1 MAVIGID
8 LGTTNSIAVVFRDGE
23 VEMIPNSF
31 GEYLTPSVVTIEN
44 NELIVGKIAKQKLV
58 TNPENTTSLFK
69 RDMGTNKTI
78 KLGKNKYLPQEL
90 SALVLKQLVDDAEK
104 YLKEKVEEVVISVP
118 AYFNAKQR
126 RATKL
131 AGEIIGV
138 KVDRL
143 INEPSAAAI
152 ACHEDEFETFVVFD
166 FGGGTL
172 DVSVVD
178 CFENVVSICSIAG
191 NNQLGGIDFDKAIAM
206 HFCQQNKID
215 YNSLLRAEKES
226 LFLAAERV
234 KIALQDN
241 EEATMSLSIR
251 GKLYSVK
258 ITNEIL
264 SLISKPILDEIREVI
279 RRAVKDRGFVPS
291 DIDTMI
297 MVGGSSYMPI
307 VRDYLEK
314 LLKIPVESAEDID
327 YMVAMGLGKY
337 LGIKQRW
344 SEVKDLVVTDI
355 CPFSLST
362 PIVNESDSSKPLAKV
377 IIPKNTVL
385 PSSRTVTL
393 QAYRRG
399 QNNIS
404 ISVYQGEEMYENDNI
419 LLGHTKVKI
428 PRNYKENEQFNI
440 TYSYDINSMLYVEV
454 EIISTGEK
462 SVFIIGDDK
471 KLESIKEGNQLNAI
485 KEISIKLN
493 SNPEYEAC
501 IERARR
507 IYKELSPELK
517 RMLQERMESLEIM
530 YKDCVN
536 NIQKKREIVEEMDRL
551 LDVFDSISEFNE
563 SDIFSDFDIDNEKET
578 SDENIDKKDNKEKN
592 IKIIDGTGGR
602 LS

>member
-69 RDMGTNKTI
+69 RDMGSNKKI

-104 YLKEKVEEVVISVP
+104 YLNEKVEEVVISVP

-279 RRAVKDRGFVPS
+279 RRAVKDSGFVPS
-291 DIDTMI
+291 DIDRMI

-337 LGIKQRW
+337 LGIKQRC

-362 PIVNESDSSKPLAKV
+362 PIVNESDLSKPLAKV

-536 NIQKKREIVEEMDRL
+536 NIQKKREIVEEIDRL

>member
-1 MAVIGID
+1 M
-8 LGTTNSIAVVFRDGE
+8 N
-23 VEMIPNSF
+23 
-31 GEYLTPSVVTIEN
+31 
-44 NELIVGKIAKQKLV
+44 LIQV
-58 TNPENTTSLFK
+58 NP
-69 RDMGTNKTI
+69 
-78 KLGKNKYLPQEL
+78 L
-90 SALVLKQLVDDAEK
+90 S
-104 YLKEKVEEVVISVP
+104 
-118 AYFNAKQR
+118 
-126 RATKL
+126 
-131 AGEIIGV
+131 
-138 KVDRL
+138 
-143 INEPSAAAI
+143 
-152 ACHEDEFETFVVFD
+152 
-166 FGGGTL
+166 
-172 DVSVVD
+172 
-178 CFENVVSICSIAG
+178 
-191 NNQLGGIDFDKAIAM
+191 
-206 HFCQQNKID
+206 
-215 YNSLLRAEKES
+215 
-226 LFLAAERV
+226 
-234 KIALQDN
+234 
-241 EEATMSLSIR
+241 
-251 GKLYSVK
+251 
-258 ITNEIL
+258 
-264 SLISKPILDEIREVI
+264 
-279 RRAVKDRGFVPS
+279 
-291 DIDTMI
+291 
-297 MVGGSSYMPI
+297 
-307 VRDYLEK
+307 
-314 LLKIPVESAEDID
+314 
-327 YMVAMGLGKY
+327 
-337 LGIKQRW
+337 
-344 SEVKDLVVTDI
+344 
-355 CPFSLST
+355 
-362 PIVNESDSSKPLAKV
+362 KV

-493 SNPEYEAC
+493 SNPEYEVC

-536 NIQKKREIVEEMDRL
+536 NIQKKRDIVEEMERL

-563 SDIFSDFDIDNEKET
+563 SDIFSDFGIDDNSIEDKDIEEK
-578 SDENIDKKDNKEKN
+578 DIKEKD

>member
-8 LGTTNSIAVVFRDGE
+8 LGTTNSIAVVFRNGE

-69 RDMGTNKTI
+69 RDMGSNKKI

-104 YLKEKVEEVVISVP
+104 YLKEKIEEVVISVP

-226 LFLAAERV
+226 LFLAAERA

-241 EEATMSLSIR
+241 EEVTMSLSIR

-279 RRAVKDRGFVPS
+279 RRAVKDSGFVPS
-291 DIDTMI
+291 DIDRMI

-337 LGIKQRW
+337 LGIKQRC

>member
-8 LGTTNSIAVVFRDGE
+8 LGTTNSIAVVFRNGE

-58 TNPENTTSLFK
+58 TNPENTTALFK
-69 RDMGTNKTI
+69 RDMGSDKKI

-104 YLKEKVEEVVISVP
+104 YLDEKVEEIVISVP

-131 AGEIIGV
+131 AGELIGI

-152 ACHEDEFETFVVFD
+152 ACHDDEFETFIVFD

-191 NNQLGGIDFDKAIAM
+191 NNKLGGIDFDRAISM
-206 HFCQQNKID
+206 YFCQQNNID

-226 LFLAAERV
+226 LFLAAERA
-234 KIALQDN
+234 KIALQN
-241 EEATMSLSIR
+241 EDEVNMKLSIR
-251 GKLYSVK
+251 GKLYSIK
-258 ITNEIL
+258 ISNEIL

-279 RRAVKDRGFVPS
+279 RRAVKDSGFTS
-291 DIDTMI
+291 SEIDRMI

-314 LLKIPVESAEDID
+314 LLKIPVDSAEDID
-327 YMVAMGLGKY
+327 CMVAMGLGKY
-337 LGIKQRW
+337 LGIKQRC

-362 PIVNESDSSKPLAKV
+362 PIVNESDANNPLSKV

-393 QAYRRG
+393 QAYKRG
-399 QNNIS
+399 QKNVS

-563 SDIFSDFDIDNEKET
+563 SDIFSDFGIDDNSIEDKDIEEK
-578 SDENIDKKDNKEKN
+578 DIKEKD

>member
-8 LGTTNSIAVVFRDGE
+8 LGTTNSIAVVFRNGE

-58 TNPENTTSLFK
+58 TNPENTTALFK
-69 RDMGTNKTI
+69 RDMGSDKKI

-104 YLKEKVEEVVISVP
+104 YLDEKVEEIVISVP

-131 AGEIIGV
+131 AGELIGI

-152 ACHEDEFETFVVFD
+152 ACHDDEFETFIVFD

-191 NNQLGGIDFDKAIAM
+191 NNKLGGIDFDRAISM
-206 HFCQQNKID
+206 YFCQQNNID

-226 LFLAAERV
+226 LFLAAERA
-234 KIALQDN
+234 KIALQN
-241 EEATMSLSIR
+241 EDEVNMKLSIR
-251 GKLYSVK
+251 GKLYSIK
-258 ITNEIL
+258 ISNEIL

-279 RRAVKDRGFVPS
+279 RRAVKDSGFTS
-291 DIDTMI
+291 SEIDRMI

-337 LGIKQRW
+337 LGIKQRC

-362 PIVNESDSSKPLAKV
+362 PIVNESDANNPLSKV

-393 QAYRRG
+393 QAYKRG
-399 QNNIS
+399 QKNVS

-563 SDIFSDFDIDNEKET
+563 SDIFSDFGIDDNSIEDKDIEEK
-578 SDENIDKKDNKEKN
+578 DIKEKD

>member
-8 LGTTNSIAVVFRDGE
+8 LGTTNSIAVVFRNGE

-58 TNPENTTSLFK
+58 TNPENTTALFK
-69 RDMGTNKTI
+69 RDMGSDKKI

-104 YLKEKVEEVVISVP
+104 YLDEKVEEIVISVP

-152 ACHEDEFETFVVFD
+152 ACHEEDFETFIVFD

-191 NNQLGGIDFDKAIAM
+191 NNQLGGIDFDRAIAM
-206 HFCQQNKID
+206 YFCQQNNID

-226 LFLAAERV
+226 LFLAAERA
-234 KIALQDN
+234 KIALQN
-241 EEATMSLSIR
+241 EDEVNMKLSIR
-251 GKLYSVK
+251 GKLYSIK
-258 ITNEIL
+258 ISNEIL

-279 RRAVKDRGFVPS
+279 RRAVKDSGFAS
-291 DIDTMI
+291 SEIDRMI
-297 MVGGSSYMPI
+297 MVGGSSYMTI

-314 LLKIPVESAEDID
+314 LLKIPVDSAEDID
-327 YMVAMGLGKY
+327 CMVAMGLGKY
-337 LGIKQRW
+337 LGIKQRC

-362 PIVNESDSSKPLAKV
+362 PIVNESDANNPLSKV

-393 QAYRRG
+393 QAYKRG
-399 QNNIS
+399 QKNVS
-404 ISVYQGEEMYENDNI
+404 ISVYQGEEMYENENI
-419 LLGHTKVKI
+419 LLGHAKVNI
-428 PRNYKENEQFNI
+428 PRNYKENERFNI

-454 EIISTGEK
+454 EILSTGEK
-462 SVFIIGDDK
+462 NVFIIGDDK
-471 KLESIKEGNQLNAI
+471 KLESVKEGKQLSAI

-501 IERARR
+501 VERKKR

-517 RMLQERMESLEIM
+517 RMLRERMESLELM

-536 NIQKKREIVEEMDRL
+536 NIQKKRAIVEEMERV
-551 LDVFDSISEFNE
+551 LDLFDSISDFNE

>member
-8 LGTTNSIAVVFRDGE
+8 LGTTNSIAVVFRNGE

-90 SALVLKQLVDDAEK
+90 SALVLKQLINDAEK
-104 YLKEKVEEVVISVP
+104 YLNEKVEEVVISVP

-191 NNQLGGIDFDKAIAM
+191 NNKLGGIDFDKAIAM

-279 RRAVKDRGFVPS
+279 RRAVKDSGFVPS
-291 DIDTMI
+291 DIDRMI

-337 LGIKQRW
+337 LGIKQRC

-493 SNPEYEAC
+493 SNPEYEVC

-536 NIQKKREIVEEMDRL
+536 NIQKKRDIVEEMERL

-563 SDIFSDFDIDNEKET
+563 SDIFSDFGIDDNSIEDKDIEEK
-578 SDENIDKKDNKEKN
+578 DIKEKD

>member
-90 SALVLKQLVDDAEK
+90 SALVLKQLINDAEK
-104 YLKEKVEEVVISVP
+104 YLNEKVEEVVISVP

-279 RRAVKDRGFVPS
+279 RRAVKDSGFVPS
-291 DIDTMI
+291 DIDRMI

-337 LGIKQRW
+337 LGIKQRC

-563 SDIFSDFDIDNEKET
+563 SDIFSDFGIDDNSIEDKDIEEK
-578 SDENIDKKDNKEKN
+578 D

>member
-8 LGTTNSIAVVFRDGE
+8 LGTTNSIAVVFRNGE

-90 SALVLKQLVDDAEK
+90 SALVLKQLINDAEK
-104 YLKEKVEEVVISVP
+104 YLNEKVEEVVISVP

-279 RRAVKDRGFVPS
+279 RRAVKDSGFVPF
-291 DIDTMI
+291 DIDRMI

-337 LGIKQRW
+337 LGIKQRC

-536 NIQKKREIVEEMDRL
+536 NMQKKRAIVEEMERL

-563 SDIFSDFDIDNEKET
+563 SDIFSDFGIDDNSIEDKDIEEK
-578 SDENIDKKDNKEKN
+578 DIKEKD

>member
-8 LGTTNSIAVVFRDGE
+8 LGTTNSIAVVFRNGE

-44 NELIVGKIAKQKLV
+44 KELIVGKIAKQKLV

-90 SALVLKQLVDDAEK
+90 SALVLKQLINDAEK
-104 YLKEKVEEVVISVP
+104 YLNEKVEEVVISVP

-279 RRAVKDRGFVPS
+279 RRAVKDSGFVPS
-291 DIDTMI
+291 DIDRMI

-337 LGIKQRW
+337 LGIKQRC

-493 SNPEYEAC
+493 SNPEYEVC

-563 SDIFSDFDIDNEKET
+563 SDIFSDFGIDDNSIEDKDIEEK
-578 SDENIDKKDNKEKN
+578 DIKEKD

>member
-279 RRAVKDRGFVPS
+279 RRAVKDSGFVPS
-291 DIDTMI
+291 DIDRMI

-337 LGIKQRW
+337 LGIKQRC

>member
-8 LGTTNSIAVVFRDGE
+8 LGTTNSIAVVFRNGE

-58 TNPENTTSLFK
+58 TNPENTTALFK
-69 RDMGTNKTI
+69 RDMGSDKKI

-104 YLKEKVEEVVISVP
+104 YLDEKVEEIVISVP

-131 AGEIIGV
+131 AGELIGI

-152 ACHEDEFETFVVFD
+152 ACHDDEFETFIVFD

-191 NNQLGGIDFDKAIAM
+191 NNKLGGIDFDRAISM
-206 HFCQQNKID
+206 YFCQQNNID

-226 LFLAAERV
+226 LFLAAERA
-234 KIALQDN
+234 KIALQN
-241 EEATMSLSIR
+241 EDEVNMKLSIR
-251 GKLYSVK
+251 GKLYSIK
-258 ITNEIL
+258 ISNEIL

-279 RRAVKDRGFVPS
+279 RRAVKDSGFTS
-291 DIDTMI
+291 SEIDRMI

-314 LLKIPVESAEDID
+314 LLKIPVDSAEDID
-327 YMVAMGLGKY
+327 CMVAMGLGKY
-337 LGIKQRW
+337 LGIKQRC

-355 CPFSLST
+355 CPFSLSI
-362 PIVNESDSSKPLAKV
+362 PIVNESDANNPLSKV

-393 QAYRRG
+393 QAYKRG
-399 QNNIS
+399 QKNVS

-563 SDIFSDFDIDNEKET
+563 SDIFSDFGIDDNSIEDKDIEEK
-578 SDENIDKKDNKEKN
+578 DIKEKD

>member
-8 LGTTNSIAVVFRDGE
+8 LGTTNSIAVVFRNGE

-44 NELIVGKIAKQKLV
+44 KELIVGKIAKQKLV

-90 SALVLKQLVDDAEK
+90 SALVLKQLINDAEK
-104 YLKEKVEEVVISVP
+104 YLNEKVEEVVISVP

-226 LFLAAERV
+226 LFLAAERA

-279 RRAVKDRGFVPS
+279 RRAVKDSGFVPS
-291 DIDTMI
+291 DIDRMI

-337 LGIKQRW
+337 LGIKQRC

-362 PIVNESDSSKPLAKV
+362 PIVNESDSSKPLSKV

-493 SNPEYEAC
+493 SNPEYEVC

-536 NIQKKREIVEEMDRL
+536 NIQKKRAIVEEMERL

-563 SDIFSDFDIDNEKET
+563 ADIFSDFEIDDNASEGN
-578 SDENIDKKDNKEKN
+578 NIDEKDIKEKD

>member
-8 LGTTNSIAVVFRDGE
+8 LGTTNSIAVVFRNGE

-90 SALVLKQLVDDAEK
+90 SALVLKQLINDAEK
-104 YLKEKVEEVVISVP
+104 YLNEKVEEVVISVP

-279 RRAVKDRGFVPS
+279 RRAVKDSGFVTS
-291 DIDTMI
+291 DIDRMI

-327 YMVAMGLGKY
+327 YKVAMGLGKY
-337 LGIKQRW
+337 LGIKQRC

-563 SDIFSDFDIDNEKET
+563 ADIFSDFGIDDNSSEDKDIEEK
-578 SDENIDKKDNKEKN
+578 DIKEND

>member
-8 LGTTNSIAVVFRDGE
+8 LGTTNSIAVVFRNGE

-44 NELIVGKIAKQKLV
+44 KELIVGKIAKQKLV

-90 SALVLKQLVDDAEK
+90 SALVLKQLINDAEK
-104 YLKEKVEEVVISVP
+104 YLNEKVEEVVISVP

-152 ACHEDEFETFVVFD
+152 ACHEEEFETFVVFD

-279 RRAVKDRGFVPS
+279 RRAVKDSGFVPS
-291 DIDTMI
+291 DIDRMI

-337 LGIKQRW
+337 LGIKQRC

-536 NIQKKREIVEEMDRL
+536 NIQKKRAIVEEMERL

-563 SDIFSDFDIDNEKET
+563 SDIFSDFGIDDNSIEDKDIEEK
-578 SDENIDKKDNKEKN
+578 DIKEKD

>member
-8 LGTTNSIAVVFRDGE
+8 LGTTNSIAVVFRNGE

-69 RDMGTNKTI
+69 RDMGSNKKI

-104 YLKEKVEEVVISVP
+104 YLKEKIEEVVISVP

-152 ACHEDEFETFVVFD
+152 VCHDDEFETFVVFD

-206 HFCQQNKID
+206 YFCQQNKID

-226 LFLAAERV
+226 LFLAAERA

-241 EEATMSLSIR
+241 EEVTMSLSIR

-279 RRAVKDRGFVPS
+279 RRAVKDSGFVPS
-291 DIDTMI
+291 DIDRMI

-337 LGIKQRW
+337 LGIKQRC

-536 NIQKKREIVEEMDRL
+536 NIQKKRAIVEEMERL

-563 SDIFSDFDIDNEKET
+563 SDIFSDFGIDDNIIEDKDIEEK
-578 SDENIDKKDNKEKN
+578 DIKEKD

>member
-8 LGTTNSIAVVFRDGE
+8 LGTTNSIAVVFRNGE

-44 NELIVGKIAKQKLV
+44 KELIVGKIAKQKLV

-90 SALVLKQLVDDAEK
+90 SALVLKQLINDAEK
-104 YLKEKVEEVVISVP
+104 YLNEKVEEVVISVP

-279 RRAVKDRGFVPS
+279 RRAVKDSGFVPS
-291 DIDTMI
+291 DIDRMI

-337 LGIKQRW
+337 LGIKQRC

-493 SNPEYEAC
+493 SNPEYEVC

-536 NIQKKREIVEEMDRL
+536 NIQKKRAIVEEMERL

-563 SDIFSDFDIDNEKET
+563 SDIFSDFGIDDNSIEDKDIEEK
-578 SDENIDKKDNKEKN
+578 DIKEKD

>member
-8 LGTTNSIAVVFRDGE
+8 LGTTNSIAVVFRNGE

-44 NELIVGKIAKQKLV
+44 KELIVGKIAKQKLV

-90 SALVLKQLVDDAEK
+90 SALVLKQLINDAEK
-104 YLKEKVEEVVISVP
+104 YLNEKVEEVVISVP

-279 RRAVKDRGFVPS
+279 RRAVKDSGFVPS
-291 DIDTMI
+291 DIDRMI

-337 LGIKQRW
+337 LGIKQRC

-493 SNPEYEAC
+493 SNPEYEVC

-536 NIQKKREIVEEMDRL
+536 NIQKKRDIVEEMERL
-551 LDVFDSISEFNE
+551 LDVFGSISEFNE
-563 SDIFSDFDIDNEKET
+563 SDIFSDFGIDDNSIEDKDIEEK
-578 SDENIDKKDNKEKN
+578 DIKEKD

>member
-69 RDMGTNKTI
+69 RDMGSNKKI

-191 NNQLGGIDFDKAIAM
+191 NNQLGGIDFDKAIAI

-226 LFLAAERV
+226 LFLAAERA

-279 RRAVKDRGFVPS
+279 RRAVKDSGFVPS
-291 DIDTMI
+291 DIDRMI

-337 LGIKQRW
+337 LGIKQRC

-536 NIQKKREIVEEMDRL
+536 NIQKKRAIVEEMDRL

-563 SDIFSDFDIDNEKET
+563 SDIFSDFGIDDNSIEDKDIEEK
-578 SDENIDKKDNKEKN
+578 DIKEKD

>member
-8 LGTTNSIAVVFRDGE
+8 LGTTNSIAVVFRNGE

-69 RDMGTNKTI
+69 RDMGSDKKI

-104 YLKEKVEEVVISVP
+104 YLNEKVEEVVISVP

-191 NNQLGGIDFDKAIAM
+191 NNQLGGIDFDRAISM
-206 HFCQQNKID
+206 YFCQQNNID

-226 LFLAAERV
+226 LFLAAERA
-234 KIALQDN
+234 KIALQN
-241 EEATMSLSIR
+241 EDEVNMKLSIR
-251 GKLYSVK
+251 GKLYSIK
-258 ITNEIL
+258 ISNEIL

-279 RRAVKDRGFVPS
+279 RRAVKDSGFTS
-291 DIDTMI
+291 SEIDRMI

-307 VRDYLEK
+307 VKDYLEK
-314 LLKIPVESAEDID
+314 LLKIPVDSAEDID
-327 YMVAMGLGKY
+327 CMVAMGLGKY
-337 LGIKQRW
+337 LGIKQRC

-362 PIVNESDSSKPLAKV
+362 PIVNESDANNPLSKV

-393 QAYRRG
+393 QAYKRG
-399 QNNIS
+399 QKNVS

-563 SDIFSDFDIDNEKET
+563 SDIFSDFGIDDNSIEDKDIEEK
-578 SDENIDKKDNKEKN
+578 DIKEKD

>member
-8 LGTTNSIAVVFRDGE
+8 LGTTNSIAVVFRNGE

-44 NELIVGKIAKQKLV
+44 KELIVGKIAKQKLV

-90 SALVLKQLVDDAEK
+90 SALVLKQLINDAEK
-104 YLKEKVEEVVISVP
+104 YLNEKVEEVVISVP

-152 ACHEDEFETFVVFD
+152 ACHEEEFETFVVFD

-279 RRAVKDRGFVPS
+279 RRAVKDSGFVPS
-291 DIDTMI
+291 DIDRMI

-307 VRDYLEK
+307 VRDYLKK

-337 LGIKQRW
+337 LGIKQRC

-536 NIQKKREIVEEMDRL
+536 NIQKKRDIVEEMERL

-563 SDIFSDFDIDNEKET
+563 SDIFSDFGIDDNSIEDKDIEEK
-578 SDENIDKKDNKEKN
+578 DIKEKD

>member
-8 LGTTNSIAVVFRDGE
+8 LGTTNSIAVVFRNGE

-90 SALVLKQLVDDAEK
+90 SALVLKQLINDAEK
-104 YLKEKVEEVVISVP
+104 YLNEKVEEVVISVP

-279 RRAVKDRGFVPS
+279 RRAVKDSGFVPS
-291 DIDTMI
+291 DIDRMI

-337 LGIKQRW
+337 LGIKQRC

-493 SNPEYEAC
+493 SNPEYEVC

-536 NIQKKREIVEEMDRL
+536 NIQKKRDIVEEMERL

-563 SDIFSDFDIDNEKET
+563 SDIFSDFGIDDNSIEDKDIEEK
-578 SDENIDKKDNKEKN
+578 DIKEKD

>member
-8 LGTTNSIAVVFRDGE
+8 LGTTNSIAVVFRNGE

-31 GEYLTPSVVTIEN
+31 GEYLTSSVVTIEN

-58 TNPENTTSLFK
+58 TNPENTTALFK
-69 RDMGTNKTI
+69 RDMGSDKKI

-104 YLKEKVEEVVISVP
+104 YLDEKVEEIVISVP

-131 AGEIIGV
+131 AGELIGI

-152 ACHEDEFETFVVFD
+152 ACHDDEFETFIVFD

-191 NNQLGGIDFDKAIAM
+191 NNKLGGIDFDRAISM
-206 HFCQQNKID
+206 YFCQQNNID

-226 LFLAAERV
+226 LFLAAERA
-234 KIALQDN
+234 KIALQN
-241 EEATMSLSIR
+241 EEEVNMKLSIR
-251 GKLYSVK
+251 GKLYSIK
-258 ITNEIL
+258 ISNEIL

-279 RRAVKDRGFVPS
+279 RRAVKDSGFTS
-291 DIDTMI
+291 SEIDRMI

-314 LLKIPVESAEDID
+314 LLKIPVDSAEDID
-327 YMVAMGLGKY
+327 CMVAMGLGKY
-337 LGIKQRW
+337 LGIKQRC

-362 PIVNESDSSKPLAKV
+362 PIVNESDANNPLSKV

-393 QAYRRG
+393 QAYKRG
-399 QNNIS
+399 QKNVS

-563 SDIFSDFDIDNEKET
+563 SDIFSDFGIDDNSIEDKDIEEK
-578 SDENIDKKDNKEKN
+578 DIKEKD

>member
-8 LGTTNSIAVVFRDGE
+8 LGTTNSIAVVFRNGE

-44 NELIVGKIAKQKLV
+44 KELIVGKIAKQKLV

-90 SALVLKQLVDDAEK
+90 SALVLKQLINDAEK
-104 YLKEKVEEVVISVP
+104 YLNEKVEEVVISVP

-279 RRAVKDRGFVPS
+279 RRAVKDSGFVPS
-291 DIDTMI
+291 DIDRMI

-337 LGIKQRW
+337 LGIKQRC

-493 SNPEYEAC
+493 SNPEYEVC

-536 NIQKKREIVEEMDRL
+536 NMQKKRAIVEEMERL

-563 SDIFSDFDIDNEKET
+563 SDIFSDFGIDDNSIEDKDIEEK
-578 SDENIDKKDNKEKN
+578 DIKEKD

>member
-69 RDMGTNKTI
+69 RDMGSNKKI

-226 LFLAAERV
+226 LFLAAERA

-279 RRAVKDRGFVPS
+279 RRAVKDSGFVPS
-291 DIDTMI
+291 DIDRMI

-337 LGIKQRW
+337 LGIKQRC

-471 KLESIKEGNQLNAI
+471 KLESIKDGNQLNAI

-563 SDIFSDFDIDNEKET
+563 SDIFSDFGIDDNSIEDKDIEEK
-578 SDENIDKKDNKEKN
+578 DIKEKD

>member
-69 RDMGTNKTI
+69 RDMGSNKKI

-90 SALVLKQLVDDAEK
+90 SALVIKQLVDDAEK

-226 LFLAAERV
+226 LFLAAERA

-279 RRAVKDRGFVPS
+279 RRAVKDSGFVPS
-291 DIDTMI
+291 DIDRMI

-337 LGIKQRW
+337 LGIKQRC

-536 NIQKKREIVEEMDRL
+536 NIQKKRAIVEEMDRL

-563 SDIFSDFDIDNEKET
+563 SDIFSDFGIDDNSIEDKDIEEK
-578 SDENIDKKDNKEKN
+578 DIKEKD

>member
-69 RDMGTNKTI
+69 RDMGSNKKI

-118 AYFNAKQR
+118 VYFNAKQR

-226 LFLAAERV
+226 LFLAAERA

-279 RRAVKDRGFVPS
+279 RRAVKDSGFVPS
-291 DIDTMI
+291 DIDRMI

-307 VRDYLEK
+307 VRDYLKK

-337 LGIKQRW
+337 LGIKQRC

-536 NIQKKREIVEEMDRL
+536 NIQKKRAIVEEMDRL

-563 SDIFSDFDIDNEKET
+563 SDIFSDFGIDDNSIEDKDIEEK
-578 SDENIDKKDNKEKN
+578 DIKEKD

>member
-8 LGTTNSIAVVFRDGE
+8 LGTTNSIAVVFRNGE

-58 TNPENTTSLFK
+58 TNPENTTALFK
-69 RDMGTNKTI
+69 RDMGSDKKI

-104 YLKEKVEEVVISVP
+104 YLDEKVEEIVISVP

-131 AGEIIGV
+131 AGELIGI

-152 ACHEDEFETFVVFD
+152 ACHDDEFETFIVFD

-191 NNQLGGIDFDKAIAM
+191 NNKLGGIDFDRAISM
-206 HFCQQNKID
+206 YFCQQNNID

-226 LFLAAERV
+226 LFLAAERA
-234 KIALQDN
+234 KIALQN
-241 EEATMSLSIR
+241 EDEVNMKLSIR
-251 GKLYSVK
+251 GKLYSIK
-258 ITNEIL
+258 ISNEIL

-279 RRAVKDRGFVPS
+279 RRAVKDSGFTS
-291 DIDTMI
+291 SEIDRMI

-337 LGIKQRW
+337 LGIKQRC

-362 PIVNESDSSKPLAKV
+362 PIVNESDANNPLSKV

-393 QAYRRG
+393 QAYKRG
-399 QNNIS
+399 QKNVS
-404 ISVYQGEEMYENDNI
+404 ISVYQGEEMYENENI
-419 LLGHTKVKI
+419 LLGHAKVNI
-428 PRNYKENEQFNI
+428 PRNYKENERFNI

-517 RMLQERMESLEIM
+517 RMLQERMESIELM

-536 NIQKKREIVEEMDRL
+536 NIQKKRAIVEEMERV
-551 LDVFDSISEFNE
+551 LDLFDSISDFNE

>member
-90 SALVLKQLVDDAEK
+90 SALVLKQLINDAEK
-104 YLKEKVEEVVISVP
+104 YLNEKVEEVVISVP

-226 LFLAAERV
+226 LFLAAERA

-279 RRAVKDRGFVPS
+279 RRAVKDSGFVPS
-291 DIDTMI
+291 DIDRMI

-337 LGIKQRW
+337 LGIKQRC

-507 IYKELSPELK
+507 IYKELSPEWK

>member
-69 RDMGTNKTI
+69 RDMGSNKKI

-104 YLKEKVEEVVISVP
+104 YLNEKVEEVVISVP

-152 ACHEDEFETFVVFD
+152 ACYEDEFETFVVFD

-226 LFLAAERV
+226 LFLAAERA

-241 EEATMSLSIR
+241 EEATMSLSIK

-279 RRAVKDRGFVPS
+279 RRAVKDSGFVPS
-291 DIDTMI
+291 DIDRMI

-337 LGIKQRW
+337 LGIKQRC

-536 NIQKKREIVEEMDRL
+536 NIQKKRELVEEMDRL

>member
-8 LGTTNSIAVVFRDGE
+8 LGTTNSIAVVFRNGE

-69 RDMGTNKTI
+69 RDMGSNKKI

-104 YLKEKVEEVVISVP
+104 YLKEKIEEVVISVP

-126 RATKL
+126 RATKV

-206 HFCQQNKID
+206 YFCQQNKID

-226 LFLAAERV
+226 LFLAAERA

-241 EEATMSLSIR
+241 EEVTMSLSIR

-279 RRAVKDRGFVPS
+279 RRAVKDSGFVPS
-291 DIDTMI
+291 DIDRMI

-337 LGIKQRW
+337 LGIKQRC

-551 LDVFDSISEFNE
+551 LDAFDSISEFNE

>member
-104 YLKEKVEEVVISVP
+104 YLNEKVEEIVISVP

-226 LFLAAERV
+226 IFLAAERV

-279 RRAVKDRGFVPS
+279 RRAVKDSGFVPS
-291 DIDTMI
+291 DIDKMI

-314 LLKIPVESAEDID
+314 LLKIPVESSEDID

-337 LGIKQRW
+337 LGIKQRC

-428 PRNYKENEQFNI
+428 PRNYKENERFNI